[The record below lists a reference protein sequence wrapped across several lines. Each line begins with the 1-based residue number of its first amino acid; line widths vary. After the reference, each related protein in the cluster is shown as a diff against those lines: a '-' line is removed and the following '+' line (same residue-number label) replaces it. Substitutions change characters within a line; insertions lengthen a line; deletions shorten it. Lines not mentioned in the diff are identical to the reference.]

1 MDKCDLWIALRN
13 RGYSPYATAAILG
26 NMQQESGF
34 RSNNVEDRYHRDT
47 GRSDE
52 QYTAAVDNGSYTRA
66 DFMRDGGKV
75 YGYGLCQWTY
85 PTRKAGLYDLC
96 KQRRVSISDTK
107 TQLDYLDMELASHE
121 YAPVKRVLFGDY
133 SLYEMTKKFMTD
145 FERPAD
151 QSTAA
156 INYRVGL
163 AQDIYNEL
171 SGVSLDMPGD
181 GAADPV
187 DPEQPEK
194 LWPPRMLD
202 EGMEGPDVQLYQAAL
217 VCHGYSVLAVN
228 GIFDSSTTKA
238 VKAYQKDHGLAVDGV
253 IGPITGHSLL
263 AWE

>member
-1 MDKCDLWIALRN
+1 MGKIELWIALRN

-26 NMQQESGF
+26 NMQQESRF
-34 RSNNVEDRYHRDT
+34 LPDNVEDRSKL
-47 GRSDE
+47 SDAE
-52 QYTAAVDNGSYTRA
+52 YTARVN
-66 DFMRDGGKV
+66 DGRISR
-75 YGYGLCQWTY
+75 YEFAHDALGYGLCQWTY
-85 PTRKAGLYDLC
+85 YTRKEGLYDLC
-96 KQRRVSISDTK
+96 KQRGVSISDTK
-107 TQLDYLDMELASHE
+107 AQLDFLGMELASHE
-121 YAPVKRVLFGDY
+121 YAPVKRVLFGDN

-156 INYRVGL
+156 INYRAGL

-171 SGVSLDMPGD
+171 SGVSLDKPGD
-181 GAADPV
+181 GAADPD

-194 LWPPRMLD
+194 LWPPRTVD
-202 EGMEGPDVQLYQAAL
+202 ESMEGPDVQLYQAAL
-217 VCHGYSVLAVN
+217 VCHGCSVLAVN

-238 VKAYQKDHGLAVDGV
+238 VKAYQKDHALAVDGV